1 MLPVHCSNHHFI
13 NFSYD
18 VVNIQYIDH
27 VANIWKISR
36 QEKKI
41 TVKDIK
47 ISSNHLINII
57 SYNNQNEKTTRV
69 YELKNNTLALD
80 MSRYIDTVI
89 VYFYKENRTYLY
101 YLSILIFSPK

>member
-1 MLPVHCSNHHFI
+1 MLWIYNTLTMWQIYEKYLV
-13 NFSYD
+13 
-18 VVNIQYIDH
+18 
-27 VANIWKISR
+27 KK
-36 QEKKI
+36 KKI

-80 MSRYIDTVI
+80 MSRNIHTVI
-89 VYFYKENRTYLY
+89 VYFYKENRTYL
-101 YLSILIFSPK
+101 

>member
-1 MLPVHCSNHHFI
+1 MLWIYNTLTMWQIYEKYLV
-13 NFSYD
+13 
-18 VVNIQYIDH
+18 
-27 VANIWKISR
+27 KK
-36 QEKKI
+36 KKI

-101 YLSILIFSPK
+101 YLSILIFTPK